1 MNRKFFRFGHW
12 ALLIGLIFF
21 LTAACATKRY
31 WGPSMGRSADSQFTP
46 VDALEK
52 ALKSVSFEQF
62 RGKKVWIDVY
72 SLTER
77 TGEESPEERFLR
89 SWLSEKMIAQ
99 GVKVAPTHG
108 QYEILLDVK
117 ARVFGVH
124 QTRRDFI
131 PLVYAEST
139 HGIVDLHLTFYERES
154 GKILHTED
162 LKGEARYLEYY
173 ILYMI
178 GPIKSIK

>member
-1 MNRKFFRFGHW
+1 
-12 ALLIGLIFF
+12 
-21 LTAACATKRY
+21 
-31 WGPSMGRSADSQFTP
+31 
-46 VDALEK
+46 
-52 ALKSVSFEQF
+52 
-62 RGKKVWIDVY
+62 
-72 SLTER
+72 
-77 TGEESPEERFLR
+77 
-89 SWLSEKMIAQ
+89 MIAQ